1 MVVQIMSQ
9 APSEPKNIWA
19 VQRWHVT
26 LSTFD
31 PLPPK
36 ARMTI
41 VFFDRPVPV
50 APTTAAVE
58 APGANR
64 LAPRRAAA
72 PGKEEENLEGVS
84 SGQG

>member
-1 MVVQIMSQ
+1 
-9 APSEPKNIWA
+9 
-19 VQRWHVT
+19 
-26 LSTFD
+26 
-31 PLPPK
+31 
-36 ARMTI
+36 MTI